1 MYDREHRV
9 EFSSVA
15 ITLCFRHAVQ
25 EANRGKHIDV
35 MIWEDDNS
43 SYCVE
48 CDEEQIGEH
57 QLTEEDLI

>member
-1 MYDREHRV
+1 
-9 EFSSVA
+9 
-15 ITLCFRHAVQ
+15 VQ
-25 EANRGKHIDV
+25 EAKEGTHIDV